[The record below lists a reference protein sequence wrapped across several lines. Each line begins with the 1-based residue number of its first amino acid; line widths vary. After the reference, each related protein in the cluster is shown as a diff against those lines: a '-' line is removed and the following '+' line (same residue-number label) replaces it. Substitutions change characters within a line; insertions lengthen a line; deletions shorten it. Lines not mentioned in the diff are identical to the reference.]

1 MRSARLD
8 LRVGVFWGNEIDLF
22 HGMGN
27 EPARIGPRILRMNDP
42 TDLREMGEHLP
53 TPRQS
58 GTQIKV
64 PYFQ

>member
-8 LRVGVFWGNEIDLF
+8 LRVGVFGGNEIDLF
-22 HGMGN
+22 QGKGN
-27 EPARIGPRILRMNDP
+27 EPARIEPRIRRMKDP